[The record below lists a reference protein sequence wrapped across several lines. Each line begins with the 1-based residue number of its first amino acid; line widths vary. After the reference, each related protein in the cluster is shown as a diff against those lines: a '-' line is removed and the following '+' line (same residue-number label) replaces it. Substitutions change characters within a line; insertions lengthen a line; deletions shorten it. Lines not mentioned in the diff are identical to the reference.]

1 VVFSLI
7 LCRYAILCIHSK
19 RLSIFSLAVSDGLES
34 TFSGLKKKKKKAVS
48 SHDIYSESYLYVCI
62 YMLLL
67 IKKKVFICC
76 HQH

>member
-1 VVFSLI
+1 MPFCAYIARGL
-7 LCRYAILCIHSK
+7 AF
-19 RLSIFSLAVSDGLES
+19 FSLAVSDGLES